1 MEIRTVEK
9 FIDASHQDDG
19 KPRTVFT
26 TSLREVD
33 QVSRVL
39 ASITPTLDD
48 PLIYESLQDI
58 AEMSK
63 FKSSI
68 GSTNGTTSQFTEPS
82 TDDDFLVDRKDM
94 LDDLYDKAAKGNI

>member
-1 MEIRTVEK
+1 
-9 FIDASHQDDG
+9 
-19 KPRTVFT
+19 
-26 TSLREVD
+26 
-33 QVSRVL
+33 
-39 ASITPTLDD
+39 
-48 PLIYESLQDI
+48 
-58 AEMSK
+58 MSK